1 MSVRVRF
8 APSPTGYLHIGGLR
22 TALYNYLF
30 ARHHGGQF
38 VLRIEDTDRTR
49 YVPGSV
55 EDILASL
62 RWAGIEPDESPVHGG
77 RYGPYVQSERTE
89 IYRQHAYKLIEC
101 GAAYYAFDTPEELE
115 RMRQRQ
121 QSAGIVPHYDRST
134 MRNQLTLGD
143 QETKRLLA
151 AGEPATIRLKVPL
164 HGESKYHDL
173 IRGAIVVP
181 CKDID
186 DQVLL
191 KSDGF
196 PTYHLANV
204 VDDHLMG
211 ITHVIRGEE
220 WLPSTPKHI
229 LLYQAF
235 GWVPPAFAHLPLLLN
250 PDRTKLSK
258 RHGDVAVR
266 DYIASGYFPEAV
278 VNFIALLGWNPSADR
293 ELYTLPEL
301 IEAFSL
307 ERVNKAG
314 AIFDL
319 AKLDWMNA
327 QYLKRRVH
335 ADLGGL
341 VAQLRPLFDAR
352 GWQADD
358 DYIGRVIV
366 LFHERIHRL
375 PELLEFAGY
384 MFAPPAYDLE
394 FFRTTWSDAARSLL
408 LQLLP
413 VITATEPFTPEA
425 LHEHINHFAKHE
437 NTPFRQIGNVLRLA
451 ITGKRVGAGL
461 MDTMALLGKQEVLR
475 RITNFLHWA
484 DTEHACFPAAANQ
497 AADQQSQ

>member
-22 TALYNYLF
+22 TALYNFLF
-30 ARHHGGQF
+30 ARHHGGRF

-62 RWAGIEPDESPVHGG
+62 RWAGLEPDESPVHGG
-77 RYGPYVQSERTE
+77 QYGPYVQSERTE
-89 IYRQHAYKLIEC
+89 IYRHHAAMLVER
-101 GAAYYAFDTPEELE
+101 GMAYYAFDTPDELE

-121 QSAGIVPHYDRST
+121 QAAGIAPRYDRSA
-134 MRNQLTLGD
+134 MRNQFTLGED
-143 QETKRLLA
+143 ETARLLA
-151 AGEPATIRLKVPL
+151 AGQPATIRLKVPL
-164 HGESKYHDL
+164 HGDVKFHDA

-204 VDDHLMG
+204 VDDHLMA

-220 WLPSTPKHI
+220 WLPSTPKHV
-229 LLYQAF
+229 LLYEAF
-235 GWVPPAFAHLPLLLN
+235 GWTPPQFAHLPLLLN
-250 PDRTKLSK
+250 PDRSKLSK

-266 DYIASGYFPEAV
+266 DYIAKGYFPEAL
-278 VNFIALLGWNPSADR
+278 VNFIALLGWNPSGDR
-293 ELYTLPEL
+293 ELYTLDEL

-307 ERVNKAG
+307 EDVNKAG

-327 QYLKRRVH
+327 QYLHRRVQT
-335 ADLGGL
+335 DLGSL
-341 VAQLRPLFDAR
+341 IQQLRPLLSER
-352 GWQADD
+352 GWSASD

-366 LFHERIHRL
+366 LVHERIHRL
-375 PELLEFAGY
+375 PEVVEFADY
-384 MFAPPAYDLE
+384 MFVPPRYDEE
-394 FFRTTWSDAARSLL
+394 FFRTVWDDQSETLL
-408 LQLLP
+408 RNLSS
-413 VITATEPFTPEA
+413 VIETTDPFTAEE
-425 LHEHINHFAKHE
+425 LHRRLNQFAAEKSI
-437 NTPFRQIGNVLRLA
+437 PFRRIGNLLRLA
-451 ITGKRVGAGL
+451 VTGKRVGAGM
-461 MDTMALLGKQEVLR
+461 MDTIALLGKDETLR
-475 RITNFLHWA
+475 RIASLLSSVATLQGS
-484 DTEHACFPAAANQ
+484 PASDSDVEAQ
-497 AADQQSQ
+497 PS